1 MQIPD
6 LTLTSGDI
14 VSTKDVYERLF
25 KPHSSGTSLEI
36 LNGGLNNEN
45 YSGGIGSIEPYMCQY
60 GSFAMGY
67 FSGFNQ
73 THKVYGTTLSANT
86 ATSEPQMII
95 HSDLSS
101 SVYLPWAPKMLLFGY
116 QGFFQHDA
124 TVWDNDG
131 TRSIEDW
138 EIRLFRRDSNGTAGF
153 PAGMKAKLP
162 WGRAVDITQYDTDE
176 TYVNPLHEQNRWRYV
191 NKHKVITNAEAGY
204 HDFEIQIYSGIN
216 YPDRFKQK
224 VKTVVGG
231 FFMLAI
237 R

>member
-6 LTLTSGDI
+6 LTLTSGDV
-14 VSTKDVYERLF
+14 VSTADIYERLF

-36 LNGGLNNEN
+36 LNGGLDNQN
-45 YSGGIGSIEPYMCQY
+45 YTGGVGSIEPYMCQY

-73 THKVYGTTLSANT
+73 THKIFNTTLSANT
-86 ATSEPQMII
+86 ATAAPQYAV

-131 TRSIEDW
+131 SRLIEDW
-138 EIRLFRRDSNGTAGF
+138 TIKLSRISSNGSSGVVPGTEC
-153 PAGMKAKLP
+153 KLP
-162 WGRAVDITQYDTDE
+162 WNRPVDIVPSDTDE
-176 TYVNPLHEQNRWRYV
+176 EYVNPTADEKRWRYV
-191 NKHKVITNAEAGY
+191 NKHKVLTGVSAGY
-204 HDFEIQIYSGIN
+204 QNFEVRVYSGTQF
-216 YPDRFKQK
+216 PDRFKEK
-224 VKTVVGG
+224 VKTVIGG
-231 FFMLAI
+231 FYMLAI